1 MKTATLDLTPIA
13 RFFGFVVAAWIVCA
27 TLPANGAEA
36 SRLEMIGFS
45 ADGRHVAFEEYG
57 AQDGSGFPYSNIF
70 VIDVA
75 ANDWVSGTPVRVL
88 ITDEE
93 MPDEEQMWRYG
104 LQEARGRS
112 QAQVQPALDRYG
124 IVPGNTGTA
133 VISHPYSDLDA
144 NPYEARFSIAAN
156 FNPNYAFDENLLRL
170 TLRDAP
176 SPDCAMLTPPPTR
189 IFTLELLRN
198 DQPPLTL
205 QHDTQLFSS
214 RGCAIDYRIH
224 SVYLLPLGVEEPTL
238 CCAESYA
245 MLVLVGMGA
254 FGFEGPDWRLLGVTA
269 MLQR

>member
-1 MKTATLDLTPIA
+1 MKPATSTFSPIA
-13 RFFGFVVAAWIVCA
+13 WLLGLVFAAWVACT
-27 TLPANGAEA
+27 TLPAIAAEA

-57 AQDGSGFPYSNIF
+57 TQDGSGFPYSNIF

-75 ANDWVSGTPVRVL
+75 ANDWVSGTPVRIL
-88 ITDEE
+88 ITDVE

-104 LQEARGRS
+104 LQEARG
-112 QAQVQPALDRYG
+112 QARAQAQPALDRHG
-124 IVPGNTGTA
+124 IVPGNTGTT

-144 NPYEARFSIAAN
+144 NPYEVRFSIAAN
-156 FNPNYAFDENLLRL
+156 FNPNYAFDENRLRL
-170 TLRDAP
+170 TLRDAQ
-176 SPDCAMLTPPPTR
+176 SADCAALTPPPTR
-189 IFTLELLRN
+189 IFTLELMRN

-214 RGCAIDYRIH
+214 RGCPIDYRIH
-224 SVYLLPLGVEEPTL
+224 SVYLLPLGDEYPTM

-245 MLVLVGMGA
+245 MLVLLGMGA